1 MNFKTITYVAA
12 AVMAASCG
20 NSSNKTAEQ
29 VATANEPRLV
39 NVKVMTAETKD
50 VPQSDVYSSIV
61 EAYAKNNIAPQSPS
75 RIQKI
80 YVEVGDFVK
89 AGETTI
95 AGVRCQVV
103 VCDNDWQ
110 YSEYAFDPQTGIL
123 FRHVTKNYNGDK
135 QTTFLI
141 NKYIIDP

>member
-61 EAYAKNNIAPQSPS
+61 EA
-75 RIQKI
+75 
-80 YVEVGDFVK
+80 
-89 AGETTI
+89 
-95 AGVRCQVV
+95 
-103 VCDNDWQ
+103 
-110 YSEYAFDPQTGIL
+110 
-123 FRHVTKNYNGDK
+123 
-135 QTTFLI
+135 
-141 NKYIIDP
+141 KYILSFINFLNSIISENNLFISSSELISIDLNNLSNFLS